1 MQVEVYVSATLRN
14 FVNKKDKI
22 RLEGNNVREIL
33 KNLVKEYPDS
43 QKALFEEEGT
53 LRPFVRVYIN
63 GVSVSKESET
73 ETAVKEGDEILLLP
87 AIAGGIPEESV
98 ISEERRK
105 EVSLDDAEIERFQ
118 KHLSLREIGV
128 KGQKRIKAAKVLI
141 IGLGSLGAPVVQ
153 YLAAAGV
160 GTLGIQ

>member
-33 KNLVKEYPDS
+33 KNLIKEYPDS

-87 AIAGGIPEESV
+87 AIAGGSPAESV

-128 KGQKRIKAAKVLI
+128 KGQKRIKAAKVLV
-141 IGLGSLGAPVVQ
+141 IGLGSLGAPVLQ